1 MRINTVGVYWSARRE
16 SAEAC
21 AGRLS
26 KYLLSIKS
34 AFPELAD
41 WYRKCGGAS
50 QAISLDQNN
59 NGELLDLLT
68 AGTNRRDLNGEVI
81 EELGFRVGL
90 WNKRKESEGV
100 GLGITC
106 GLFSNSTGLSNTVT
120 LSLPQDLDVL
130 SLQGSEALKKLLLLQ
145 VEAWSPDW
153 GAVFASQ
160 GDALK
165 SRNGNGPFFDQMLWL
180 KSAVSLPEGVDKG
193 CPGEIALG
201 GTIYIK

>member
-21 AGRLS
+21 TERLG

-41 WYRKCGGAS
+41 WYRKGGGAS

-68 AGTNRRDLNGEVI
+68 AGTNKRDLNGEVI

-90 WNKRKESEGV
+90 WNKRKKSEAV

-106 GLFSNSTGLSNTVT
+106 GLFSNSTGLSNAVT
-120 LSLPQDLDVL
+120 LSLPQDMDAL
-130 SLQGSEALKKLLLLQ
+130 SLKGSEVLKKLLLLQ

-160 GDALK
+160 GDAMK
-165 SRNGNGPFFDQMLWL
+165 SRKGNGPFFDQMLWL
-180 KSAVSLPEGVDKG
+180 KNAGSSPEGIDKE
-193 CPGEIALG
+193 CPREIALG
-201 GTIYIK
+201 GVIYIK